1 MAILISLPPD
11 LEAKLQAKAERQ
23 GQDIAVV
30 AADLLSDILE
40 WDDDDNEAAI
50 QGIQKGL
57 DDFEAGRFRNFS
69 DFAAEQRRKYDL
81 PSNP

>member
-23 GQDIAVV
+23 GLDIAVV
-30 AADLLSDILE
+30 AAGLLSDILE
-40 WDDDDNEAAI
+40 WDDDDTEAAI

-57 DDFEAGRFRNFS
+57 DDFEAGQFRNFS
-69 DFAAEQRRKYDL
+69 Q
-81 PSNP
+81 